1 MLGVVEGS
9 DVLARPTAHPEQ
21 PAVSEPGTPLGA
33 PSRTPLAQ
41 RRGAGVV
48 LGALGV
54 LLVFGLAELVSRT
67 GLVSP
72 QDIPPASEVVGELVS
87 QLGSSEFWSQV
98 GNTLLGWA
106 VGLAIA
112 TVGGIAFG
120 VLLGSSVYIRTA
132 LRPTVEFLRPV
143 PSVALIPLAILVWGQ
158 DLGSKVFLVVVG
170 ALWPI
175 VIQAM
180 YGVSQVDDV
189 ARDTANSYGLDA
201 RERLRYLILPSA
213 LPFIATG
220 LRIAS
225 ATALIVGVTAE
236 LVIGN
241 EGLGNGIALAQAG
254 GNTELMYAL
263 ILATGVLGIAIHL
276 LFSALERP
284 LLRWHTSQRSSG

>member
-1 MLGVVEGS
+1 MRQPEAT
-9 DVLARPTAHPEQ
+9 ARER
-21 PAVSEPGTPLGA
+21 PALV
-33 PSRTPLAQ
+33 Q
-41 RRGAGVV
+41 RRGAGLV
-48 LGALGV
+48 LGTLGV

-67 GLVSP
+67 GLVSQ
-72 QDIPPASEVVGELVS
+72 QDIPPASRIVGEFVAR
-87 QLGSSEFWSQV
+87 LGTSEFWAQT

-106 VGLAIA
+106 VGLALA
-112 TVGGIAFG
+112 SVGGIALG
-120 VLLGSSVYIRTA
+120 VVLGSSVYIRTA

-158 DLGSKVFLVVVG
+158 DHGSKVFLVVVG

-189 ARDTANSYGLDA
+189 ARDTARSYGLDR

-225 ATALIVGVTAE
+225 ATALIVAVTAE
-236 LVIGN
+236 VVVGN
-241 EGLGNGIALAQAG
+241 AGLGNGIALAQAG
-254 GNTELMYAL
+254 GNTVYMYAL
-263 ILATGVLGIAIHL
+263 ILATGLLGILIHL
-276 LFSALERP
+276 AFTALERP
-284 LLRWHTSQRSSG
+284 FLRWHTSQRSGQ